1 MKMEIDGGA
10 VTGGSSV
17 EKWKST
23 EGKIYLEG
31 NDIN

>member
-1 MKMEIDGGA
+1 MKMGIGGGA
-10 VTGGSSV
+10 GTGGISV

-23 EGKIYLEG
+23 EGKIYQEG